1 MEYSE
6 KETQTVKLVEKAYK
20 KLKCSVYFD
29 KTQLLLRQQIIEF
42 ENEDIDKKLK
52 KIGSALE
59 NSSEWEKLEDEIL
72 NSISFKEFPKK
83 LAALK
88 VDGGEKEKN
97 AEETNDENGK
107 KKKERAAFV
116 TNYVPEE
123 TKIEKVQYFINMSVE
138 GHALGVLWLLSI
150 GWKLDKALYDKSY
163 GNRMRK
169 LIISELEER
178 QDVSFSPYL
187 FEPYFQ
193 QYESWRDSALEL
205 AQNSINRNQDV
216 IVFTMDFE
224 RYFYSV
230 DVDKKAFDSI
240 MEMLEKEDK
249 PLDIREVRKDAFA
262 RKLNSFVQK
271 VIEKYSSL
279 FGDKFDGRKI
289 LPIGFLPSNVL
300 GNWCLQKFD
309 KAVCDGWNPLYYGRY
324 VDDIIIVDKIER
336 NSELYTKMSDGEL
349 DAEAVLKYYLAQCT
363 RWNGFAGQG
372 GCNDCYALFEEKNGK
387 YKLNRRYNITADSQ
401 SNIGLQ
407 NTKVKVFYFRHG
419 ESNALLQCF
428 RKQITQNKSE
438 FRFLPEDEAVFDAND
453 YSEIYSIDNKES
465 INKLRGVDGV
475 SVDKFA
481 LSKLL
486 GKYLRISGL
495 INDKLETQF
504 ARDIT
509 QIYDNRVIIDNYITW
524 EKVIEIFVINAQ
536 WKALGAFV
544 KKILSAVSQ
553 IKFDKNI
560 TVARENA
567 LKDNMKD
574 YLYSAWV
581 RALSLVWGPDAEKHI
596 KMFAVNNE
604 DGYGSKEVNEY
615 RFKKRVTD
623 ILEDRR
629 RYLLTRMY
637 DKYTVPVLLDV
648 LGDEKI
654 KALDDKK
661 ELCLYE
667 FATILNIAQEGGSYP
682 YYPYMVTM
690 YDLYI
695 RKLVVSE
702 WKKDGQPNRQWDIAS
717 VQRQYLKD
725 NFCIE
730 QSSVE
735 KNIQIKRIDIGGR
748 RNIPMVSVGKEKQGK
763 MKIAI
768 ANLELQDS
776 NFEKLVKGKPNRS
789 YRRYQSVSHII
800 NTAISEKADM
810 LVLPEA
816 ALPIEWLPTV
826 ARTCA
831 KNNMAMVTG
840 IEHIVYNGKAYN
852 YTAVILPYE
861 EEGYR
866 CAVLSLHLKNHYAP
880 HELELIHGYRLE
892 EVCGKEYELYH
903 WKDCWFPVYCCYEL
917 ASIGDR
923 ALFASYADMLVAVEW
938 NRDVN
943 YYSNILEA
951 LSRDMHCY
959 CVQVNSS
966 NYGDSRI
973 IMPSKTEMKD
983 IIKTKGGNNAT
994 VLVGTVDIEKLRDF
1008 QFKEYNLQKADRD
1021 YKPTPPRFDK
1031 EIVKSKIQGN
1041 AFEKA
1046 KISYANIKNARFAA
1060 AIHKK
1065 RKESDNAGKETN

>member
-1 MEYSE
+1 MEYLG
-6 KETQTVKLVEKAYK
+6 KENQIAKLVEKAYK

-29 KTQLLLRQQIIEF
+29 KTQLLLRQQILEF
-42 ENEDIDKKLK
+42 ENEELDEKLK
-52 KIGSALE
+52 KIGSALK
-59 NSSEWEKLEDEIL
+59 SDSEWKKLENEIL
-72 NSISFKEFPKK
+72 NSISFKEFPKN

-88 VDGGEKEKN
+88 RNDDEKE
-97 AEETNDENGK
+97 ENT
-107 KKKERAAFV
+107 AAFV

-123 TKIEKVQYFINMSVE
+123 TKVKKIQYFINMNVE
-138 GHALGVLWLLSI
+138 GHVLGILWLLSI
-150 GWKLDKALYDKSY
+150 GWKLDKELYDKAY

-205 AQNSINRNQDV
+205 AQNSINRDQDV

-230 DVDKKAFDSI
+230 DANKKVFDSI
-240 MEMLEKEDK
+240 MEILEKEDK
-249 PLDIREVRKDAFA
+249 TLDSREVSRDAYA

-271 VIEKYSSL
+271 VIERYSSL
-279 FGDKFDGRKI
+279 FGEEFGGRKI

-300 GNWCLQKFD
+300 GNWCLHKFD

-336 NSELYTKMSDGEL
+336 NSELYAKMSDGMP
-349 DAEAVLKYYLAQCT
+349 DAEEVLHYYLNQCT
-363 RWNGFAGQG
+363 RWNGFAGKDK
-372 GCNDCYALFEEKNGK
+372 CENCYALFTEKDGK
-387 YKLNRRYNITADSQ
+387 YKLNPIYNITADSQ
-401 SNIGLQ
+401 SDIGLQ
-407 NTKVKVFYFRHG
+407 NTKVKIFYFRHG

-428 RKQITQNKSE
+428 RKQIAQNKSE

-453 YSEIYSIDNKES
+453 YSEIYAIDNKES
-465 INKLRGVDGV
+465 INKLRGVDGI

-486 GKYLRISGL
+486 GKYMRISGL
-495 INDKLETQF
+495 INDKLETKF

-536 WKALGAFV
+536 WKSLGAFIRKV
-544 KKILSAVSQ
+544 LTAISKIKYDADGVSA
-553 IKFDKNI
+553 KED
-560 TVARENA
+560 T
-567 LKDNMKD
+567 LKTNMKE
-574 YLYSAWV
+574 YLYAAWV
-581 RALSLVWGPDAEKHI
+581 RALSLAWGPDAETHI
-596 KMFAVNNE
+596 GMFADNIE
-604 DGYGSKEVNEY
+604 DRYNGNEVNAY
-615 RFKKRVTD
+615 KFNKRVKD
-623 ILEDRR
+623 VLEDRR
-629 RYLLTRMY
+629 RYLQTRMY

-648 LGDEKI
+648 LGNERI
-654 KALDDKK
+654 EALDDKK
-661 ELCLYE
+661 EICLYD
-667 FATILNIAQEGGSYP
+667 FTAILNMARECSDYS

-695 RKLVVSE
+695 MKLVVSE
-702 WKKDGQPNRQWDIAS
+702 WKKDGKPVRYWDIAS
-717 VQRQYLKD
+717 VQRQYLKV

-730 QSSVE
+730 QASVE
-735 KNIQIKRIDIGGR
+735 KEIRIKHIDIGGR
-748 RNIPMVSVGKEKQGK
+748 RNVPMISVGREKEGK

-840 IEHIVYNGKAYN
+840 IEHIVYNGKTYN

-892 EVCGKEYELYH
+892 EVCGKEYELYQ

-917 ASIGDR
+917 AAIGDR
-923 ALFASYADMLVAVEW
+923 ALFASYADMVVAVEW

-994 VLVGTVDIEKLRDF
+994 VLVGTIDIEKLRDF

-1031 EIVKSKIQGN
+1031 EIVRNKIQGN

-1046 KISYANIKNARFAA
+1046 KVSLSYANIKNAKFVA

-1065 RKESDNAGKETN
+1065 RGESDNTGKTKD

>member
-1 MEYSE
+1 MKYTEE
-6 KETQTVKLVEKAYK
+6 LVKKAYK

-42 ENEDIDKKLK
+42 ENENIAQKLGV
-52 KIGSALE
+52 IYSAFQ
-59 NSSEWEKLEDEIL
+59 SDTEWEKLENKIL
-72 NSISFKEFPKK
+72 NSISFKVFPKK

-88 VDGGEKEKN
+88 DKDTGEK
-97 AEETNDENGK
+97 NDKQGK
-107 KKKERAAFV
+107 RKATFV

-123 TKIEKVQYFINMSVE
+123 TRIEKVQYFINMSVE
-138 GHALGVLWLLSI
+138 GHVLSVLWLLSV
-150 GWKLDKALYDKSY
+150 GWRLDKALYDKSY
-163 GNRMRK
+163 GNRIRK
-169 LIISELEER
+169 LIIRELEER

-205 AQNSINRNQDV
+205 AQSSINKDQDI

-230 DVDKKAFDSI
+230 DMDGKAFDNI
-240 MEMLEKEDK
+240 MEIIEKGNAK
-249 PLDIREVRKDAFA
+249 RSDIRETGKDAYA
-262 RKLNSFVQK
+262 GKLNSFVQK

-279 FGDKFDGRKI
+279 FGNKFKGRKI

-300 GNWCLQKFD
+300 GNWCLHKFD
-309 KAVCDGWNPLYYGRY
+309 EAVCNGWNPLYYGRY

-336 NSELYTKMSDGEL
+336 NSELYNKMSDGKL
-349 DAEAVLKYYLAQCT
+349 DAEVVLKYYLAQCT
-363 RWNGFAGQG
+363 RWNGFTG
-372 GCNDCYALFEEKNGK
+372 GSVCDNCYSLFTVDGGSGGRADNKEENTSEKDENK
-387 YKLNRRYNITADSQ
+387 EVRYKLNPKYNITTDSQ
-401 SNIGLQ
+401 SDIGLQ

-428 RKQITQNKSE
+428 RKQITYNKSE

-453 YSEIYSIDNKES
+453 YSEIYDIDNKES
-465 INKLRGVDGV
+465 INKLRGVDGI
-475 SVDKFA
+475 SIDKFA

-486 GKYLRISGL
+486 GKYMRISGL
-495 INDKLETQF
+495 INDKLETKF

-524 EKVIEIFVINAQ
+524 EKVIEIFVINSQ
-536 WKALGAFV
+536 WKALAAFI
-544 KKILSAVSQ
+544 KKVLSAVSK
-553 IKFDKNI
+553 IKYDTDGKE
-560 TVARENA
+560 AWENA

-581 RALSLVWGPDAEKHI
+581 RALALVWGPDTEKHI
-596 KMFAVNNE
+596 EIFE
-604 DGYGSKEVNEY
+604 EE
-615 RFKKRVTD
+615 FKRSATD
-623 ILEDRR
+623 IREDRR

-637 DKYTVPVLLDV
+637 DKYIVPVLLDAV
-648 LGDEKI
+648 GNEEI
-654 KALDDKK
+654 KRLDDKK
-661 ELCLYE
+661 ELCLYD
-667 FATILNIAQEGGSYP
+667 FTAILNIAQEGDDYS

-702 WKKDGQPNRQWDIAS
+702 WKKDGRSNKQWDITS
-717 VQRQYLKD
+717 VQKQYLKD

-730 QSSVE
+730 QSSV
-735 KNIQIKRIDIGGR
+735 KSDIRIKYIDINR
-748 RNIPMVSVGKEKQGK
+748 CRNIPMISVGTEKQGK

-776 NFEKLVKGKPNRS
+776 NFEKLMKGKPNRS
-789 YRRYQSVSHII
+789 YRRYQSISYII
-800 NTAISEKADM
+800 NSAISEKADM

-840 IEHIVYNGKAYN
+840 IEHIVYAGKAYN

-880 HELELIHGYRLE
+880 HELELIQGYRLE
-892 EVCGKEYELYH
+892 EVCGRGYELYH

-923 ALFASYADMLVAVEW
+923 ALFTSYADMLVAVEW
-938 NRDVN
+938 NKDVN
-943 YYSNILEA
+943 YYSNILES
-951 LSRDMHCY
+951 LCRDMHCY

-966 NYGDSRI
+966 DYGDSRI
-973 IMPSKTEMKD
+973 IMPSKTELRD

-994 VLVGTVDIEKLRDF
+994 VLVGTIDIEKLRTF
-1008 QFKEYNLQKADRD
+1008 QFKEYNLQKTDRD

-1031 EIVKSKIQGN
+1031 EIVRSKIQGN
-1041 AFEKA
+1041 TFEKA
-1046 KISYANIKNARFAA
+1046 KTTYVKNAKF
-1060 AIHKK
+1060 ISILHKK
-1065 RKESDNAGKETN
+1065 THKDEKNDN